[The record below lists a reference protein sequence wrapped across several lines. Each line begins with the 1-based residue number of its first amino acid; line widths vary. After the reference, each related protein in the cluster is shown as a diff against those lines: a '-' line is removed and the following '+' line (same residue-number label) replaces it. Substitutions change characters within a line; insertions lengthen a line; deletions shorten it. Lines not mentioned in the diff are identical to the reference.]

1 MTCEEERIAL
11 IKKSL
16 EGGVHLVM
24 ESGRKLVV
32 VALMPSIPDQA
43 TENSWIGVYFD
54 TEEPVTI
61 LPDGV
66 VVDTDDN
73 HDTPISLW
81 CYKTAEFKGWKH
93 IHPEYIEVSVRL
105 LEDGRMKAVFF
116 NTQGRKEITISLCP
130 KIVTNLSANPKT
142 IVRP

>member
-11 IKKSL
+11 IKKSI
-16 EGGVHLVM
+16 EGDLHLVM

-32 VALMPSIPDQA
+32 VAPMPAGA

-61 LPDGV
+61 LPDGGV
-66 VVDTDDN
+66 IDTDGN
-73 HDTPISLW
+73 HDYPIGLW
-81 CYKTAEFKGWKH
+81 CYKKAEFKGWKH
-93 IHPEYIEVSVRL
+93 IHPEYIEVYVRL
-105 LEDGRMKAVFF
+105 LEDGRMKAVFS
-116 NTQGRKEITISLCP
+116 NIRARKEITILLCP
-130 KIVTNLSANPKT
+130 KTVTNLSANPKT

>member
-1 MTCEEERIAL
+1 MICEDERIAL

-16 EGGVHLVM
+16 EEGLHLVM

-32 VALMPSIPDQA
+32 VAPMPTEA

-54 TEEPVTI
+54 IEEPVTI

-66 VVDTDDN
+66 VVDTDGN
-73 HDTPISLW
+73 HDTPIALW
-81 CYKTAEFKGWKH
+81 CYKKAEFKGWRH
-93 IHPEYIEVSVRL
+93 INPEYTEVSVQL
-105 LEDGRMKAVFF
+105 LGSGRMLAVFCGIRAQREK
-116 NTQGRKEITISLCP
+116 TLLLCP
-130 KIVTNLSANPKT
+130 KTVTNLSANPKT